1 MENDRLIN
9 KAGWLKY
16 SLLCLLSCP
25 LSVTAAIDSK
35 TAETPLAITNL
46 TNRDVETQNNLLEI
60 QQNSR
65 KRTLTGTVVDEA
77 DGTPIVGANIIIKG
91 SKTGV
96 ITDLDGRFSIP
107 INEKGG
113 TLEISYIGY
122 KKQNVYITD
131 QGFINVKLASDNEML
146 SEVVIVGAGTQ
157 KKVSVTGAITS
168 VKGATLKAPSSSLT
182 NSIAGKL
189 AGVVSTTS
197 SGEPGSTS
205 SFYIRGISTFGGVST
220 PLILLDGVEIS
231 SGDLDR
237 IPSESIES
245 FSILKDASATAIYGA
260 RGANGVIIITTK
272 SGKEGKVQV
281 DFGASYGFK
290 KVTKLNKVMS
300 PYDYVAYQYET
311 GRTEEYGLFEDMD
324 IWKTMEGT
332 DYQDEIF
339 GRTGNQAQYNLNV
352 SGGSKQLKYNI
363 SYAHNDEKS
372 IMLGSGFN
380 KDNVNAKINSEL
392 NKWLSLDFNVR
403 MSYSTLD
410 GLSGGADTNES
421 NAANSIVANATRF
434 RPVNPMTYDASDDE
448 ANNAYTTKNPLERL
462 LGVYKKKTTFNQNYN
477 AGVNWKPF
485 KNFTFRS
492 EFGYGWKYED
502 TDQVWNADGAQNSKL
517 GYNGQPQAVF
527 TRVTTK
533 NWRNANTLT
542 YDNKKLFG
550 GRDRI
555 NVLLGHEVSS
565 NEKKTLEN
573 TSVAFPTSMSIEEVL
588 STAGAGTALPNQ
600 TTLAAK
606 ENLLSF
612 FGRANYTLMDKY
624 LLTVTVRADGSSK
637 FAKGNQWGVFP
648 SAALAWRISDEQFM
662 QNTRNWLSSLKLRL
676 SYGTAGNNRIN
687 SGLTYTAYSLS
698 SNTAR
703 APFFNGDRTSMMELG
718 SYLYNPK
725 LKWETT
731 VTRNFG
737 IDYGF
742 WNNRLS
748 GSIDLYWNTTNDLL
762 MKTEIPAN
770 AGYNYQYQN
779 FGSTSNKGVEL
790 SMNAIIADKK
800 KFGLNFNFN
809 ISYNRNRIEKLN
821 TDNPWQS
828 SGWGGSTIAKY
839 EDFRVEEGGR
849 LGEIWGYKTNGF
861 YTAYDPVTNPE
872 GELILNGTNWVLKDG
887 LKDNSV
893 NITGGSYFPGGLK
906 VECDENGEPIK
917 QKLGNTVAP
926 VYGGFGFNGR
936 AGNFDFTLFF
946 NFSIGNKIVN
956 ATKLATSFFAG
967 TSYGYNL
974 NEDFCSGKR
983 YTWIDPTTG
992 YNLGKSISSDALAY
1006 YGGEAGIISRLNQI
1020 NANASIYNPVAVTQM
1035 QLTDYAVEN
1044 ASFLRVNN
1052 ITIGYSL
1059 PKSWIRKC
1067 YMQNVRIYVT
1077 GYNLFCLT
1085 NYSGTDPEVD
1095 TSSKRNPMTPGIDYA
1110 AYPKSR
1116 SFVGGINVTF

>member
-1 MENDRLIN
+1 
-9 KAGWLKY
+9 
-16 SLLCLLSCP
+16 
-25 LSVTAAIDSK
+25 
-35 TAETPLAITNL
+35 
-46 TNRDVETQNNLLEI
+46 
-60 QQNSR
+60 
-65 KRTLTGTVVDEA
+65 
-77 DGTPIVGANIIIKG
+77 
-91 SKTGV
+91 
-96 ITDLDGRFSIP
+96 
-107 INEKGG
+107 
-113 TLEISYIGY
+113 
-122 KKQNVYITD
+122 
-131 QGFINVKLASDNEML
+131 
-146 SEVVIVGAGTQ
+146 
-157 KKVSVTGAITS
+157 
-168 VKGATLKAPSSSLT
+168 
-182 NSIAGKL
+182 
-189 AGVVSTTS
+189 
-197 SGEPGSTS
+197 
-205 SFYIRGISTFGGVST
+205 
-220 PLILLDGVEIS
+220 
-231 SGDLDR
+231 
-237 IPSESIES
+237 
-245 FSILKDASATAIYGA
+245 
-260 RGANGVIIITTK
+260 
-272 SGKEGKVQV
+272 
-281 DFGASYGFK
+281 
-290 KVTKLNKVMS
+290 
-300 PYDYVAYQYET
+300 
-311 GRTEEYGLFEDMD
+311 
-324 IWKTMEGT
+324 
-332 DYQDEIF
+332 
-339 GRTGNQAQYNLNV
+339 
-352 SGGSKQLKYNI
+352 
-363 SYAHNDEKS
+363 
-372 IMLGSGFN
+372 
-380 KDNVNAKINSEL
+380 
-392 NKWLSLDFNVR
+392 
-403 MSYSTLD
+403 
-410 GLSGGADTNES
+410 
-421 NAANSIVANATRF
+421 
-434 RPVNPMTYDASDDE
+434 
-448 ANNAYTTKNPLERL
+448 
-462 LGVYKKKTTFNQNYN
+462 
-477 AGVNWKPF
+477 
-485 KNFTFRS
+485 
-492 EFGYGWKYED
+492 
-502 TDQVWNADGAQNSKL
+502 
-517 GYNGQPQAVF
+517 
-527 TRVTTK
+527 
-533 NWRNANTLT
+533 
-542 YDNKKLFG
+542 
-550 GRDRI
+550 
-555 NVLLGHEVSS
+555 
-565 NEKKTLEN
+565 
-573 TSVAFPTSMSIEEVL
+573 
-588 STAGAGTALPNQ
+588 
-600 TTLAAK
+600 
-606 ENLLSF
+606 
-612 FGRANYTLMDKY
+612 
-624 LLTVTVRADGSSK
+624 
-637 FAKGNQWGVFP
+637 
-648 SAALAWRISDEQFM
+648 M

>member
-1 MENDRLIN
+1 
-9 KAGWLKY
+9 
-16 SLLCLLSCP
+16 
-25 LSVTAAIDSK
+25 
-35 TAETPLAITNL
+35 
-46 TNRDVETQNNLLEI
+46 
-60 QQNSR
+60 
-65 KRTLTGTVVDEA
+65 
-77 DGTPIVGANIIIKG
+77 
-91 SKTGV
+91 
-96 ITDLDGRFSIP
+96 
-107 INEKGG
+107 
-113 TLEISYIGY
+113 
-122 KKQNVYITD
+122 
-131 QGFINVKLASDNEML
+131 
-146 SEVVIVGAGTQ
+146 
-157 KKVSVTGAITS
+157 
-168 VKGATLKAPSSSLT
+168 
-182 NSIAGKL
+182 
-189 AGVVSTTS
+189 
-197 SGEPGSTS
+197 
-205 SFYIRGISTFGGVST
+205 
-220 PLILLDGVEIS
+220 
-231 SGDLDR
+231 
-237 IPSESIES
+237 
-245 FSILKDASATAIYGA
+245 
-260 RGANGVIIITTK
+260 
-272 SGKEGKVQV
+272 
-281 DFGASYGFK
+281 
-290 KVTKLNKVMS
+290 
-300 PYDYVAYQYET
+300 
-311 GRTEEYGLFEDMD
+311 
-324 IWKTMEGT
+324 
-332 DYQDEIF
+332 
-339 GRTGNQAQYNLNV
+339 
-352 SGGSKQLKYNI
+352 
-363 SYAHNDEKS
+363 
-372 IMLGSGFN
+372 
-380 KDNVNAKINSEL
+380 
-392 NKWLSLDFNVR
+392 
-403 MSYSTLD
+403 
-410 GLSGGADTNES
+410 
-421 NAANSIVANATRF
+421 
-434 RPVNPMTYDASDDE
+434 
-448 ANNAYTTKNPLERL
+448 
-462 LGVYKKKTTFNQNYN
+462 
-477 AGVNWKPF
+477 
-485 KNFTFRS
+485 
-492 EFGYGWKYED
+492 
-502 TDQVWNADGAQNSKL
+502 
-517 GYNGQPQAVF
+517 
-527 TRVTTK
+527 
-533 NWRNANTLT
+533 
-542 YDNKKLFG
+542 
-550 GRDRI
+550 
-555 NVLLGHEVSS
+555 
-565 NEKKTLEN
+565 
-573 TSVAFPTSMSIEEVL
+573 MSIEEVL

>member
-1 MENDRLIN
+1 M
-9 KAGWLKY
+9 
-16 SLLCLLSCP
+16 
-25 LSVTAAIDSK
+25 
-35 TAETPLAITNL
+35 
-46 TNRDVETQNNLLEI
+46 
-60 QQNSR
+60 
-65 KRTLTGTVVDEA
+65 
-77 DGTPIVGANIIIKG
+77 
-91 SKTGV
+91 
-96 ITDLDGRFSIP
+96 
-107 INEKGG
+107 
-113 TLEISYIGY
+113 
-122 KKQNVYITD
+122 
-131 QGFINVKLASDNEML
+131 
-146 SEVVIVGAGTQ
+146 
-157 KKVSVTGAITS
+157 
-168 VKGATLKAPSSSLT
+168 
-182 NSIAGKL
+182 
-189 AGVVSTTS
+189 
-197 SGEPGSTS
+197 
-205 SFYIRGISTFGGVST
+205 
-220 PLILLDGVEIS
+220 
-231 SGDLDR
+231 
-237 IPSESIES
+237 
-245 FSILKDASATAIYGA
+245 
-260 RGANGVIIITTK
+260 
-272 SGKEGKVQV
+272 
-281 DFGASYGFK
+281 
-290 KVTKLNKVMS
+290 
-300 PYDYVAYQYET
+300 
-311 GRTEEYGLFEDMD
+311 
-324 IWKTMEGT
+324 
-332 DYQDEIF
+332 
-339 GRTGNQAQYNLNV
+339 
-352 SGGSKQLKYNI
+352 
-363 SYAHNDEKS
+363 
-372 IMLGSGFN
+372 
-380 KDNVNAKINSEL
+380 
-392 NKWLSLDFNVR
+392 
-403 MSYSTLD
+403 
-410 GLSGGADTNES
+410 
-421 NAANSIVANATRF
+421 IVADF
-434 RPVNPMTYDASDDE
+434 R
-448 ANNAYTTKNPLERL
+448 
-462 LGVYKKKTTFNQNYN
+462 
-477 AGVNWKPF
+477 
-485 KNFTFRS
+485 
-492 EFGYGWKYED
+492 
-502 TDQVWNADGAQNSKL
+502 
-517 GYNGQPQAVF
+517 F

-637 FAKGNQWGVFP
+637 FAKGNQWGVFS

-1044 ASFLRVNN
+1044 TSFLRVNN

>member
-1 MENDRLIN
+1 M
-9 KAGWLKY
+9 
-16 SLLCLLSCP
+16 
-25 LSVTAAIDSK
+25 
-35 TAETPLAITNL
+35 
-46 TNRDVETQNNLLEI
+46 
-60 QQNSR
+60 
-65 KRTLTGTVVDEA
+65 
-77 DGTPIVGANIIIKG
+77 
-91 SKTGV
+91 
-96 ITDLDGRFSIP
+96 
-107 INEKGG
+107 
-113 TLEISYIGY
+113 
-122 KKQNVYITD
+122 
-131 QGFINVKLASDNEML
+131 
-146 SEVVIVGAGTQ
+146 
-157 KKVSVTGAITS
+157 
-168 VKGATLKAPSSSLT
+168 
-182 NSIAGKL
+182 
-189 AGVVSTTS
+189 
-197 SGEPGSTS
+197 
-205 SFYIRGISTFGGVST
+205 
-220 PLILLDGVEIS
+220 
-231 SGDLDR
+231 
-237 IPSESIES
+237 
-245 FSILKDASATAIYGA
+245 
-260 RGANGVIIITTK
+260 
-272 SGKEGKVQV
+272 
-281 DFGASYGFK
+281 
-290 KVTKLNKVMS
+290 
-300 PYDYVAYQYET
+300 
-311 GRTEEYGLFEDMD
+311 
-324 IWKTMEGT
+324 
-332 DYQDEIF
+332 
-339 GRTGNQAQYNLNV
+339 
-352 SGGSKQLKYNI
+352 
-363 SYAHNDEKS
+363 
-372 IMLGSGFN
+372 
-380 KDNVNAKINSEL
+380 
-392 NKWLSLDFNVR
+392 
-403 MSYSTLD
+403 
-410 GLSGGADTNES
+410 
-421 NAANSIVANATRF
+421 
-434 RPVNPMTYDASDDE
+434 
-448 ANNAYTTKNPLERL
+448 
-462 LGVYKKKTTFNQNYN
+462 
-477 AGVNWKPF
+477 
-485 KNFTFRS
+485 
-492 EFGYGWKYED
+492 
-502 TDQVWNADGAQNSKL
+502 
-517 GYNGQPQAVF
+517 
-527 TRVTTK
+527 
-533 NWRNANTLT
+533 
-542 YDNKKLFG
+542 
-550 GRDRI
+550 
-555 NVLLGHEVSS
+555 
-565 NEKKTLEN
+565 EN

-974 NEDFCSGKR
+974 NEDFSSGKR

>member
-1 MENDRLIN
+1 
-9 KAGWLKY
+9 
-16 SLLCLLSCP
+16 
-25 LSVTAAIDSK
+25 
-35 TAETPLAITNL
+35 
-46 TNRDVETQNNLLEI
+46 
-60 QQNSR
+60 
-65 KRTLTGTVVDEA
+65 
-77 DGTPIVGANIIIKG
+77 
-91 SKTGV
+91 
-96 ITDLDGRFSIP
+96 
-107 INEKGG
+107 
-113 TLEISYIGY
+113 
-122 KKQNVYITD
+122 
-131 QGFINVKLASDNEML
+131 
-146 SEVVIVGAGTQ
+146 
-157 KKVSVTGAITS
+157 
-168 VKGATLKAPSSSLT
+168 
-182 NSIAGKL
+182 
-189 AGVVSTTS
+189 
-197 SGEPGSTS
+197 
-205 SFYIRGISTFGGVST
+205 
-220 PLILLDGVEIS
+220 
-231 SGDLDR
+231 
-237 IPSESIES
+237 
-245 FSILKDASATAIYGA
+245 
-260 RGANGVIIITTK
+260 
-272 SGKEGKVQV
+272 
-281 DFGASYGFK
+281 
-290 KVTKLNKVMS
+290 
-300 PYDYVAYQYET
+300 
-311 GRTEEYGLFEDMD
+311 
-324 IWKTMEGT
+324 
-332 DYQDEIF
+332 
-339 GRTGNQAQYNLNV
+339 
-352 SGGSKQLKYNI
+352 
-363 SYAHNDEKS
+363 
-372 IMLGSGFN
+372 
-380 KDNVNAKINSEL
+380 
-392 NKWLSLDFNVR
+392 
-403 MSYSTLD
+403 
-410 GLSGGADTNES
+410 
-421 NAANSIVANATRF
+421 
-434 RPVNPMTYDASDDE
+434 
-448 ANNAYTTKNPLERL
+448 
-462 LGVYKKKTTFNQNYN
+462 
-477 AGVNWKPF
+477 
-485 KNFTFRS
+485 
-492 EFGYGWKYED
+492 
-502 TDQVWNADGAQNSKL
+502 
-517 GYNGQPQAVF
+517 
-527 TRVTTK
+527 
-533 NWRNANTLT
+533 
-542 YDNKKLFG
+542 
-550 GRDRI
+550 
-555 NVLLGHEVSS
+555 
-565 NEKKTLEN
+565 
-573 TSVAFPTSMSIEEVL
+573 MSIEEVL

-800 KFGLNFNFN
+800 TFGLNFNFN

-974 NEDFCSGKR
+974 NKDFSSGKR

>member
-1 MENDRLIN
+1 
-9 KAGWLKY
+9 
-16 SLLCLLSCP
+16 
-25 LSVTAAIDSK
+25 
-35 TAETPLAITNL
+35 
-46 TNRDVETQNNLLEI
+46 
-60 QQNSR
+60 
-65 KRTLTGTVVDEA
+65 
-77 DGTPIVGANIIIKG
+77 
-91 SKTGV
+91 
-96 ITDLDGRFSIP
+96 
-107 INEKGG
+107 
-113 TLEISYIGY
+113 
-122 KKQNVYITD
+122 
-131 QGFINVKLASDNEML
+131 
-146 SEVVIVGAGTQ
+146 
-157 KKVSVTGAITS
+157 
-168 VKGATLKAPSSSLT
+168 
-182 NSIAGKL
+182 
-189 AGVVSTTS
+189 
-197 SGEPGSTS
+197 
-205 SFYIRGISTFGGVST
+205 
-220 PLILLDGVEIS
+220 
-231 SGDLDR
+231 
-237 IPSESIES
+237 
-245 FSILKDASATAIYGA
+245 
-260 RGANGVIIITTK
+260 
-272 SGKEGKVQV
+272 
-281 DFGASYGFK
+281 
-290 KVTKLNKVMS
+290 
-300 PYDYVAYQYET
+300 
-311 GRTEEYGLFEDMD
+311 
-324 IWKTMEGT
+324 
-332 DYQDEIF
+332 
-339 GRTGNQAQYNLNV
+339 
-352 SGGSKQLKYNI
+352 
-363 SYAHNDEKS
+363 
-372 IMLGSGFN
+372 
-380 KDNVNAKINSEL
+380 
-392 NKWLSLDFNVR
+392 
-403 MSYSTLD
+403 
-410 GLSGGADTNES
+410 
-421 NAANSIVANATRF
+421 
-434 RPVNPMTYDASDDE
+434 
-448 ANNAYTTKNPLERL
+448 
-462 LGVYKKKTTFNQNYN
+462 
-477 AGVNWKPF
+477 
-485 KNFTFRS
+485 
-492 EFGYGWKYED
+492 
-502 TDQVWNADGAQNSKL
+502 
-517 GYNGQPQAVF
+517 
-527 TRVTTK
+527 
-533 NWRNANTLT
+533 
-542 YDNKKLFG
+542 
-550 GRDRI
+550 
-555 NVLLGHEVSS
+555 
-565 NEKKTLEN
+565 
-573 TSVAFPTSMSIEEVL
+573 MSIEEVL

-1020 NANASIYNPVAVTQM
+1020 NANASMYNPVAVTQM

-1044 ASFLRVNN
+1044 TSFLRVNN

>member
-1 MENDRLIN
+1 M
-9 KAGWLKY
+9 
-16 SLLCLLSCP
+16 
-25 LSVTAAIDSK
+25 
-35 TAETPLAITNL
+35 
-46 TNRDVETQNNLLEI
+46 
-60 QQNSR
+60 
-65 KRTLTGTVVDEA
+65 
-77 DGTPIVGANIIIKG
+77 
-91 SKTGV
+91 
-96 ITDLDGRFSIP
+96 
-107 INEKGG
+107 
-113 TLEISYIGY
+113 
-122 KKQNVYITD
+122 
-131 QGFINVKLASDNEML
+131 
-146 SEVVIVGAGTQ
+146 
-157 KKVSVTGAITS
+157 
-168 VKGATLKAPSSSLT
+168 
-182 NSIAGKL
+182 
-189 AGVVSTTS
+189 
-197 SGEPGSTS
+197 
-205 SFYIRGISTFGGVST
+205 
-220 PLILLDGVEIS
+220 
-231 SGDLDR
+231 
-237 IPSESIES
+237 
-245 FSILKDASATAIYGA
+245 
-260 RGANGVIIITTK
+260 
-272 SGKEGKVQV
+272 
-281 DFGASYGFK
+281 
-290 KVTKLNKVMS
+290 
-300 PYDYVAYQYET
+300 
-311 GRTEEYGLFEDMD
+311 
-324 IWKTMEGT
+324 
-332 DYQDEIF
+332 
-339 GRTGNQAQYNLNV
+339 
-352 SGGSKQLKYNI
+352 
-363 SYAHNDEKS
+363 
-372 IMLGSGFN
+372 
-380 KDNVNAKINSEL
+380 
-392 NKWLSLDFNVR
+392 
-403 MSYSTLD
+403 
-410 GLSGGADTNES
+410 
-421 NAANSIVANATRF
+421 
-434 RPVNPMTYDASDDE
+434 
-448 ANNAYTTKNPLERL
+448 
-462 LGVYKKKTTFNQNYN
+462 
-477 AGVNWKPF
+477 
-485 KNFTFRS
+485 
-492 EFGYGWKYED
+492 
-502 TDQVWNADGAQNSKL
+502 
-517 GYNGQPQAVF
+517 
-527 TRVTTK
+527 
-533 NWRNANTLT
+533 
-542 YDNKKLFG
+542 
-550 GRDRI
+550 
-555 NVLLGHEVSS
+555 
-565 NEKKTLEN
+565 EN

-770 AGYNYQYQN
+770 VGYNYQYQN

-936 AGNFDFTLFF
+936 ASNFDFTLFF

-1044 ASFLRVNN
+1044 ASF
-1052 ITIGYSL
+1052 
-1059 PKSWIRKC
+1059 
-1067 YMQNVRIYVT
+1067 YV
-1077 GYNLFCLT
+1077 
-1085 NYSGTDPEVD
+1085 
-1095 TSSKRNPMTPGIDYA
+1095 
-1110 AYPKSR
+1110 
-1116 SFVGGINVTF
+1116 

>member
-1 MENDRLIN
+1 
-9 KAGWLKY
+9 
-16 SLLCLLSCP
+16 
-25 LSVTAAIDSK
+25 
-35 TAETPLAITNL
+35 
-46 TNRDVETQNNLLEI
+46 
-60 QQNSR
+60 
-65 KRTLTGTVVDEA
+65 
-77 DGTPIVGANIIIKG
+77 
-91 SKTGV
+91 
-96 ITDLDGRFSIP
+96 
-107 INEKGG
+107 
-113 TLEISYIGY
+113 
-122 KKQNVYITD
+122 
-131 QGFINVKLASDNEML
+131 
-146 SEVVIVGAGTQ
+146 
-157 KKVSVTGAITS
+157 
-168 VKGATLKAPSSSLT
+168 
-182 NSIAGKL
+182 
-189 AGVVSTTS
+189 
-197 SGEPGSTS
+197 
-205 SFYIRGISTFGGVST
+205 
-220 PLILLDGVEIS
+220 
-231 SGDLDR
+231 
-237 IPSESIES
+237 
-245 FSILKDASATAIYGA
+245 
-260 RGANGVIIITTK
+260 
-272 SGKEGKVQV
+272 
-281 DFGASYGFK
+281 
-290 KVTKLNKVMS
+290 
-300 PYDYVAYQYET
+300 
-311 GRTEEYGLFEDMD
+311 
-324 IWKTMEGT
+324 
-332 DYQDEIF
+332 
-339 GRTGNQAQYNLNV
+339 
-352 SGGSKQLKYNI
+352 
-363 SYAHNDEKS
+363 
-372 IMLGSGFN
+372 
-380 KDNVNAKINSEL
+380 
-392 NKWLSLDFNVR
+392 
-403 MSYSTLD
+403 
-410 GLSGGADTNES
+410 
-421 NAANSIVANATRF
+421 
-434 RPVNPMTYDASDDE
+434 
-448 ANNAYTTKNPLERL
+448 
-462 LGVYKKKTTFNQNYN
+462 
-477 AGVNWKPF
+477 
-485 KNFTFRS
+485 
-492 EFGYGWKYED
+492 
-502 TDQVWNADGAQNSKL
+502 
-517 GYNGQPQAVF
+517 
-527 TRVTTK
+527 
-533 NWRNANTLT
+533 
-542 YDNKKLFG
+542 
-550 GRDRI
+550 
-555 NVLLGHEVSS
+555 
-565 NEKKTLEN
+565 
-573 TSVAFPTSMSIEEVL
+573 
-588 STAGAGTALPNQ
+588 
-600 TTLAAK
+600 
-606 ENLLSF
+606 
-612 FGRANYTLMDKY
+612 
-624 LLTVTVRADGSSK
+624 
-637 FAKGNQWGVFP
+637 
-648 SAALAWRISDEQFM
+648 
-662 QNTRNWLSSLKLRL
+662 
-676 SYGTAGNNRIN
+676 
-687 SGLTYTAYSLS
+687 
-698 SNTAR
+698 
-703 APFFNGDRTSMMELG
+703 MMELG

-790 SMNAIIADKK
+790 SMNTIIADKK

>member
-1 MENDRLIN
+1 M
-9 KAGWLKY
+9 
-16 SLLCLLSCP
+16 
-25 LSVTAAIDSK
+25 
-35 TAETPLAITNL
+35 
-46 TNRDVETQNNLLEI
+46 
-60 QQNSR
+60 
-65 KRTLTGTVVDEA
+65 
-77 DGTPIVGANIIIKG
+77 
-91 SKTGV
+91 
-96 ITDLDGRFSIP
+96 
-107 INEKGG
+107 
-113 TLEISYIGY
+113 
-122 KKQNVYITD
+122 
-131 QGFINVKLASDNEML
+131 
-146 SEVVIVGAGTQ
+146 
-157 KKVSVTGAITS
+157 
-168 VKGATLKAPSSSLT
+168 
-182 NSIAGKL
+182 
-189 AGVVSTTS
+189 
-197 SGEPGSTS
+197 
-205 SFYIRGISTFGGVST
+205 
-220 PLILLDGVEIS
+220 
-231 SGDLDR
+231 
-237 IPSESIES
+237 
-245 FSILKDASATAIYGA
+245 
-260 RGANGVIIITTK
+260 
-272 SGKEGKVQV
+272 
-281 DFGASYGFK
+281 
-290 KVTKLNKVMS
+290 
-300 PYDYVAYQYET
+300 
-311 GRTEEYGLFEDMD
+311 
-324 IWKTMEGT
+324 
-332 DYQDEIF
+332 
-339 GRTGNQAQYNLNV
+339 
-352 SGGSKQLKYNI
+352 
-363 SYAHNDEKS
+363 
-372 IMLGSGFN
+372 
-380 KDNVNAKINSEL
+380 
-392 NKWLSLDFNVR
+392 
-403 MSYSTLD
+403 
-410 GLSGGADTNES
+410 
-421 NAANSIVANATRF
+421 
-434 RPVNPMTYDASDDE
+434 
-448 ANNAYTTKNPLERL
+448 
-462 LGVYKKKTTFNQNYN
+462 
-477 AGVNWKPF
+477 
-485 KNFTFRS
+485 
-492 EFGYGWKYED
+492 
-502 TDQVWNADGAQNSKL
+502 
-517 GYNGQPQAVF
+517 
-527 TRVTTK
+527 
-533 NWRNANTLT
+533 
-542 YDNKKLFG
+542 
-550 GRDRI
+550 
-555 NVLLGHEVSS
+555 
-565 NEKKTLEN
+565 EN

-1059 PKSWIRKC
+1059 PKLWIRKC

>member
-1 MENDRLIN
+1 M
-9 KAGWLKY
+9 
-16 SLLCLLSCP
+16 
-25 LSVTAAIDSK
+25 
-35 TAETPLAITNL
+35 
-46 TNRDVETQNNLLEI
+46 
-60 QQNSR
+60 
-65 KRTLTGTVVDEA
+65 
-77 DGTPIVGANIIIKG
+77 
-91 SKTGV
+91 
-96 ITDLDGRFSIP
+96 
-107 INEKGG
+107 
-113 TLEISYIGY
+113 
-122 KKQNVYITD
+122 
-131 QGFINVKLASDNEML
+131 
-146 SEVVIVGAGTQ
+146 
-157 KKVSVTGAITS
+157 
-168 VKGATLKAPSSSLT
+168 
-182 NSIAGKL
+182 
-189 AGVVSTTS
+189 
-197 SGEPGSTS
+197 
-205 SFYIRGISTFGGVST
+205 
-220 PLILLDGVEIS
+220 
-231 SGDLDR
+231 
-237 IPSESIES
+237 
-245 FSILKDASATAIYGA
+245 
-260 RGANGVIIITTK
+260 
-272 SGKEGKVQV
+272 
-281 DFGASYGFK
+281 
-290 KVTKLNKVMS
+290 
-300 PYDYVAYQYET
+300 
-311 GRTEEYGLFEDMD
+311 
-324 IWKTMEGT
+324 
-332 DYQDEIF
+332 
-339 GRTGNQAQYNLNV
+339 
-352 SGGSKQLKYNI
+352 
-363 SYAHNDEKS
+363 
-372 IMLGSGFN
+372 
-380 KDNVNAKINSEL
+380 
-392 NKWLSLDFNVR
+392 
-403 MSYSTLD
+403 
-410 GLSGGADTNES
+410 
-421 NAANSIVANATRF
+421 
-434 RPVNPMTYDASDDE
+434 
-448 ANNAYTTKNPLERL
+448 
-462 LGVYKKKTTFNQNYN
+462 
-477 AGVNWKPF
+477 
-485 KNFTFRS
+485 
-492 EFGYGWKYED
+492 
-502 TDQVWNADGAQNSKL
+502 
-517 GYNGQPQAVF
+517 
-527 TRVTTK
+527 
-533 NWRNANTLT
+533 
-542 YDNKKLFG
+542 
-550 GRDRI
+550 
-555 NVLLGHEVSS
+555 
-565 NEKKTLEN
+565 
-573 TSVAFPTSMSIEEVL
+573 

>member
-1 MENDRLIN
+1 M
-9 KAGWLKY
+9 
-16 SLLCLLSCP
+16 
-25 LSVTAAIDSK
+25 
-35 TAETPLAITNL
+35 
-46 TNRDVETQNNLLEI
+46 
-60 QQNSR
+60 
-65 KRTLTGTVVDEA
+65 
-77 DGTPIVGANIIIKG
+77 
-91 SKTGV
+91 
-96 ITDLDGRFSIP
+96 
-107 INEKGG
+107 
-113 TLEISYIGY
+113 
-122 KKQNVYITD
+122 
-131 QGFINVKLASDNEML
+131 
-146 SEVVIVGAGTQ
+146 
-157 KKVSVTGAITS
+157 
-168 VKGATLKAPSSSLT
+168 
-182 NSIAGKL
+182 
-189 AGVVSTTS
+189 
-197 SGEPGSTS
+197 
-205 SFYIRGISTFGGVST
+205 
-220 PLILLDGVEIS
+220 
-231 SGDLDR
+231 
-237 IPSESIES
+237 
-245 FSILKDASATAIYGA
+245 
-260 RGANGVIIITTK
+260 
-272 SGKEGKVQV
+272 
-281 DFGASYGFK
+281 
-290 KVTKLNKVMS
+290 
-300 PYDYVAYQYET
+300 
-311 GRTEEYGLFEDMD
+311 
-324 IWKTMEGT
+324 
-332 DYQDEIF
+332 
-339 GRTGNQAQYNLNV
+339 
-352 SGGSKQLKYNI
+352 
-363 SYAHNDEKS
+363 
-372 IMLGSGFN
+372 
-380 KDNVNAKINSEL
+380 
-392 NKWLSLDFNVR
+392 
-403 MSYSTLD
+403 
-410 GLSGGADTNES
+410 
-421 NAANSIVANATRF
+421 
-434 RPVNPMTYDASDDE
+434 
-448 ANNAYTTKNPLERL
+448 
-462 LGVYKKKTTFNQNYN
+462 
-477 AGVNWKPF
+477 
-485 KNFTFRS
+485 
-492 EFGYGWKYED
+492 
-502 TDQVWNADGAQNSKL
+502 
-517 GYNGQPQAVF
+517 
-527 TRVTTK
+527 
-533 NWRNANTLT
+533 
-542 YDNKKLFG
+542 
-550 GRDRI
+550 
-555 NVLLGHEVSS
+555 
-565 NEKKTLEN
+565 EN

>member
-1 MENDRLIN
+1 MTD
-9 KAGWLKY
+9 
-16 SLLCLLSCP
+16 
-25 LSVTAAIDSK
+25 DSK
-35 TAETPLAITNL
+35 ALDEVVVIGYGTVNK
-46 TNRDVETQNNLLEI
+46 RD
-60 QQNSR
+60 
-65 KRTLTGTVVDEA
+65 LTGSVASVNSKDLAVVPVSSATEA
-77 DGTPIVGANIIIKG
+77 
-91 SKTGV
+91 
-96 ITDLDGRFSIP
+96 
-107 INEKGG
+107 
-113 TLEISYIGY
+113 
-122 KKQNVYITD
+122 
-131 QGFINVKLASDNEML
+131 
-146 SEVVIVGAGTQ
+146 
-157 KKVSVTGAITS
+157 
-168 VKGATLKAPSSSLT
+168 LT
-182 NSIAGKL
+182 GKL
-189 AGVVSTTS
+189 AGVSITTTEGAPDADVKIRVRGGGSLSQDNSPLYIVDGFTVSS
-197 SGEPGSTS
+197 
-205 SFYIRGISTFGGVST
+205 ISD
-220 PLILLDGVEIS
+220 IA
-231 SGDLDR
+231 
-237 IPSESIES
+237 PSEIQSIDV
-245 FSILKDASATAIYGA
+245 LKDASSTAIYGA

-311 GRTEEYGLFEDMD
+311 GLFEDMD

-434 RPVNPMTYDASDDE
+434 RPVNPMAYDASDDE

-790 SMNAIIADKK
+790 SMNTIIADKK

>member
-1 MENDRLIN
+1 
-9 KAGWLKY
+9 
-16 SLLCLLSCP
+16 
-25 LSVTAAIDSK
+25 
-35 TAETPLAITNL
+35 
-46 TNRDVETQNNLLEI
+46 
-60 QQNSR
+60 
-65 KRTLTGTVVDEA
+65 
-77 DGTPIVGANIIIKG
+77 
-91 SKTGV
+91 
-96 ITDLDGRFSIP
+96 
-107 INEKGG
+107 
-113 TLEISYIGY
+113 
-122 KKQNVYITD
+122 
-131 QGFINVKLASDNEML
+131 
-146 SEVVIVGAGTQ
+146 
-157 KKVSVTGAITS
+157 
-168 VKGATLKAPSSSLT
+168 
-182 NSIAGKL
+182 
-189 AGVVSTTS
+189 
-197 SGEPGSTS
+197 
-205 SFYIRGISTFGGVST
+205 
-220 PLILLDGVEIS
+220 
-231 SGDLDR
+231 
-237 IPSESIES
+237 
-245 FSILKDASATAIYGA
+245 
-260 RGANGVIIITTK
+260 
-272 SGKEGKVQV
+272 
-281 DFGASYGFK
+281 
-290 KVTKLNKVMS
+290 
-300 PYDYVAYQYET
+300 
-311 GRTEEYGLFEDMD
+311 
-324 IWKTMEGT
+324 
-332 DYQDEIF
+332 
-339 GRTGNQAQYNLNV
+339 
-352 SGGSKQLKYNI
+352 
-363 SYAHNDEKS
+363 
-372 IMLGSGFN
+372 
-380 KDNVNAKINSEL
+380 
-392 NKWLSLDFNVR
+392 
-403 MSYSTLD
+403 
-410 GLSGGADTNES
+410 
-421 NAANSIVANATRF
+421 
-434 RPVNPMTYDASDDE
+434 
-448 ANNAYTTKNPLERL
+448 
-462 LGVYKKKTTFNQNYN
+462 
-477 AGVNWKPF
+477 
-485 KNFTFRS
+485 
-492 EFGYGWKYED
+492 
-502 TDQVWNADGAQNSKL
+502 
-517 GYNGQPQAVF
+517 
-527 TRVTTK
+527 
-533 NWRNANTLT
+533 
-542 YDNKKLFG
+542 
-550 GRDRI
+550 
-555 NVLLGHEVSS
+555 
-565 NEKKTLEN
+565 
-573 TSVAFPTSMSIEEVL
+573 MSIEEVL

-872 GELILNGTNWVLKDG
+872 GELVLNGTNWVLKDG

>member
-1 MENDRLIN
+1 M
-9 KAGWLKY
+9 
-16 SLLCLLSCP
+16 
-25 LSVTAAIDSK
+25 
-35 TAETPLAITNL
+35 
-46 TNRDVETQNNLLEI
+46 
-60 QQNSR
+60 
-65 KRTLTGTVVDEA
+65 
-77 DGTPIVGANIIIKG
+77 
-91 SKTGV
+91 
-96 ITDLDGRFSIP
+96 
-107 INEKGG
+107 
-113 TLEISYIGY
+113 
-122 KKQNVYITD
+122 
-131 QGFINVKLASDNEML
+131 
-146 SEVVIVGAGTQ
+146 
-157 KKVSVTGAITS
+157 
-168 VKGATLKAPSSSLT
+168 
-182 NSIAGKL
+182 
-189 AGVVSTTS
+189 
-197 SGEPGSTS
+197 
-205 SFYIRGISTFGGVST
+205 
-220 PLILLDGVEIS
+220 
-231 SGDLDR
+231 
-237 IPSESIES
+237 
-245 FSILKDASATAIYGA
+245 
-260 RGANGVIIITTK
+260 
-272 SGKEGKVQV
+272 
-281 DFGASYGFK
+281 
-290 KVTKLNKVMS
+290 
-300 PYDYVAYQYET
+300 
-311 GRTEEYGLFEDMD
+311 
-324 IWKTMEGT
+324 
-332 DYQDEIF
+332 
-339 GRTGNQAQYNLNV
+339 
-352 SGGSKQLKYNI
+352 
-363 SYAHNDEKS
+363 
-372 IMLGSGFN
+372 
-380 KDNVNAKINSEL
+380 
-392 NKWLSLDFNVR
+392 
-403 MSYSTLD
+403 
-410 GLSGGADTNES
+410 
-421 NAANSIVANATRF
+421 
-434 RPVNPMTYDASDDE
+434 
-448 ANNAYTTKNPLERL
+448 
-462 LGVYKKKTTFNQNYN
+462 
-477 AGVNWKPF
+477 
-485 KNFTFRS
+485 
-492 EFGYGWKYED
+492 
-502 TDQVWNADGAQNSKL
+502 
-517 GYNGQPQAVF
+517 
-527 TRVTTK
+527 
-533 NWRNANTLT
+533 
-542 YDNKKLFG
+542 
-550 GRDRI
+550 
-555 NVLLGHEVSS
+555 
-565 NEKKTLEN
+565 EN

-872 GELILNGTNWVLKDG
+872 GELVLNGTNWVLKDG

>member
-1 MENDRLIN
+1 
-9 KAGWLKY
+9 
-16 SLLCLLSCP
+16 
-25 LSVTAAIDSK
+25 
-35 TAETPLAITNL
+35 
-46 TNRDVETQNNLLEI
+46 
-60 QQNSR
+60 
-65 KRTLTGTVVDEA
+65 
-77 DGTPIVGANIIIKG
+77 
-91 SKTGV
+91 
-96 ITDLDGRFSIP
+96 
-107 INEKGG
+107 
-113 TLEISYIGY
+113 
-122 KKQNVYITD
+122 
-131 QGFINVKLASDNEML
+131 
-146 SEVVIVGAGTQ
+146 
-157 KKVSVTGAITS
+157 
-168 VKGATLKAPSSSLT
+168 
-182 NSIAGKL
+182 
-189 AGVVSTTS
+189 
-197 SGEPGSTS
+197 
-205 SFYIRGISTFGGVST
+205 
-220 PLILLDGVEIS
+220 
-231 SGDLDR
+231 
-237 IPSESIES
+237 
-245 FSILKDASATAIYGA
+245 
-260 RGANGVIIITTK
+260 
-272 SGKEGKVQV
+272 
-281 DFGASYGFK
+281 
-290 KVTKLNKVMS
+290 
-300 PYDYVAYQYET
+300 
-311 GRTEEYGLFEDMD
+311 
-324 IWKTMEGT
+324 
-332 DYQDEIF
+332 
-339 GRTGNQAQYNLNV
+339 
-352 SGGSKQLKYNI
+352 
-363 SYAHNDEKS
+363 
-372 IMLGSGFN
+372 
-380 KDNVNAKINSEL
+380 
-392 NKWLSLDFNVR
+392 
-403 MSYSTLD
+403 
-410 GLSGGADTNES
+410 
-421 NAANSIVANATRF
+421 
-434 RPVNPMTYDASDDE
+434 
-448 ANNAYTTKNPLERL
+448 
-462 LGVYKKKTTFNQNYN
+462 
-477 AGVNWKPF
+477 
-485 KNFTFRS
+485 
-492 EFGYGWKYED
+492 
-502 TDQVWNADGAQNSKL
+502 
-517 GYNGQPQAVF
+517 
-527 TRVTTK
+527 
-533 NWRNANTLT
+533 
-542 YDNKKLFG
+542 
-550 GRDRI
+550 
-555 NVLLGHEVSS
+555 
-565 NEKKTLEN
+565 
-573 TSVAFPTSMSIEEVL
+573 L